1 MNMFEECFPKKAI
14 TFITAGLM
22 FNILYKYTP
31 IDVIAASHNKARPD
45 LNLYT
50 QAIKNR
56 RKIRVIVLI
65 LPPPRRFL
73 TTWFRE
79 NCSVLNIGF
88 NNTSSIPHTNDNI

>member
-14 TFITAGLM
+14 TFITAG
-22 FNILYKYTP
+22 FIFSILYKYTP

-56 RKIRVIVLI
+56 RKIRVIVTNFT
-65 LPPPRRFL
+65 PPVDF
-73 TTWFRE
+73 
-79 NCSVLNIGF
+79 
-88 NNTSSIPHTNDNI
+88 